1 MWAVQ
6 AITDPPQVA
15 YGMQHGQVVMSRRKT
30 VGDSDVTL
38 PAAEA
43 IGQPN
48 TVQLRSSGKPAAIDP
63 WTLSDPGQSALPSDG
78 GHTGIPQ
85 AKAQLE
91 ELEQRL
97 EKTILA
103 RLPVNMAVDSQEHR
117 WQQLEQMSTMVNRQQ
132 SIEHAAQETQAQRIN
147 YRFR

>member
-6 AITDPPQVA
+6 AITDPPQVV
-15 YGMQHGQVVMSRRKT
+15 YGMQHGQVVISRRKT
-30 VGDSDVTL
+30 VGDSNATL
-38 PAAEA
+38 PAA
-43 IGQPN
+43 
-48 TVQLRSSGKPAAIDP
+48 AATDP

-103 RLPVNMAVDSQEHR
+103 RLPVNMEVDSQEHR
-117 WQQLEQMSTMVNRQQ
+117 LQQLEQMSTMVNRQQ
-132 SIEHAAQETQAQRIN
+132 SIEHVAQETQAQCIN